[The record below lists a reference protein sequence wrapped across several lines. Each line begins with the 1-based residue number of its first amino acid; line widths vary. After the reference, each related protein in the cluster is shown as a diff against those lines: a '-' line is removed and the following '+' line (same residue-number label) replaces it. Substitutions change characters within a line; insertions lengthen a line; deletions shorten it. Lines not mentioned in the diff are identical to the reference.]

1 MLKNRVAFITG
12 ASRGIGQSIAL
23 KFAENGAN
31 LILNATK
38 LENLKQTEELI
49 KKYNVD
55 YLLVEGDVS
64 KESNVKEMVSHAID
78 KFEKIDILVNNAG
91 ITRDNIIFRLK
102 EDDWDMV
109 ININLKG
116 TFLMSKAIAK
126 FMIKKRYG
134 KIINISSVVGEMG
147 NQGQANYVA
156 SKAGVIGLTK
166 ALARE
171 FSSRS
176 INVNAITPG
185 FIESEMTKNSE
196 SKILE
201 QIKNS
206 IPLKRIGTPEEVANG
221 ALFLASNLSD
231 YITGHILKINGGLYM

>member
-91 ITRDNIIFRLK
+91 ITRDNIR
-102 EDDWDMV
+102 
-109 ININLKG
+109 NL
-116 TFLMSKAIAK
+116 
-126 FMIKKRYG
+126 
-134 KIINISSVVGEMG
+134 
-147 NQGQANYVA
+147 
-156 SKAGVIGLTK
+156 
-166 ALARE
+166 
-171 FSSRS
+171 
-176 INVNAITPG
+176 
-185 FIESEMTKNSE
+185 
-196 SKILE
+196 
-201 QIKNS
+201 
-206 IPLKRIGTPEEVANG
+206 
-221 ALFLASNLSD
+221 
-231 YITGHILKINGGLYM
+231 